1 MFVRIL
7 VPREKKHTRTD
18 DVHIQR
24 RHHRRSPTICEYTK
38 SDIDS
43 RRPPEVL
50 RTGFGGPGLCTEGIL
65 NVFGAIR
72 SERVVSILVHTC

>member
-1 MFVRIL
+1 MFVRVL
-7 VPREKKHTRTD
+7 KPREKKHTGTD

-24 RHHRRSPTICEYTK
+24 RHRRRSPTICEYTK
-38 SDIDS
+38 LDIDS
-43 RRPPEVL
+43 QRPREVL
-50 RTGFGGPGLCTEGIL
+50 RTGFGGPGRCTEGIL